1 MTQERF
7 KFKTEQDYFEVSS
20 GESANPFNLTYL
32 TSQQTGNNKST
43 YETEQDYF
51 EVSSGESANPFN
63 LTYLTSQQTGNNKS
77 TYETEEDYFEVGSG
91 ESANPFNLKYI
102 NNESMEITGPDN
114 YSYKEFSQEA
124 EEATDFYKEENLF
137 NFREFEIFS
146 NEVQDQEFK
155 NALDEIASDSE
166 NKFQSFMQQNQ
177 GDSRYFENM
186 LADPNFERNFDQF
199 FETEYNK
206 PLIAGVQNEFERL
219 SNYVE
224 QNSHPGMNYEDIQSL
239 IDSFE
244 VEPEYFFGLGK
255 LAKLGKS
262 IVNKGIKLAK
272 GGLKLASKVASK
284 VGKTLLVG
292 PLLKM
297 ITNRLKNSITPLVK
311 SLLEKVKGKL
321 PEQYRGLAEKAFGAL
336 TQTGDQANPQ
346 DNDSSA
352 GGTASGTS
360 SANSAD
366 TVNTSEEI
374 FELYESESQ
383 DPGEMAEITELE
395 RNLDKQI
402 YLLAQNFED
411 AQENLYFES
420 EDSGLPPTAAI
431 AEQFLD
437 REQTEEKM
445 SASTSDN
452 QQQSAFTILD
462 NSKNEFVS
470 GIANNTMEIREL
482 TQNFVPVVMAAL
494 PVIKTVLKLT
504 GGRQKI
510 VNLISNMAAG
520 LLGKLIGTDQAAPLS
535 KILVDKGLT
544 LLGLE
549 IPEPTPNQ
557 YLGATLTN
565 VIAETTD
572 KVSQLPESIL
582 NGDEVILRSF
592 VNEALLSSIANNFP
606 PSVLNHSTNTLRELP
621 AGMNWVSEK
630 NGYYQILN
638 KEFQFVLKPE
648 EAAKIYTR
656 RGETLLDNLSKYQG
670 WDGKTPVP
678 VVGYVFQSNP
688 LTRLAMI
695 ARDYAGG
702 DSSDQKRQ
710 IIRLNPNAA
719 TILFKE
725 PSLAMTRGRMRGGL
739 SGVRWYYIKLANSS
753 NKNQTLTSPIQST
766 LQSPAQSETPI
777 VNENIRANDVQ
788 IKIVEG
794 PSSQYQL
801 KITIYLN
808 EATSER
814 IKSFQKSVQPT
825 SLYKELESILIQL
838 GGKIIGDMLVRLAI
852 PQYAKNQI
860 KSMISGRIL
869 DYIRS
874 NLKLLTEEYLTQS
887 AKDEFGVTIVI
898 EFGLPGDF
906 MKNLTNLNLAN
917 IGSFISKL
925 SEIHSLGSIKTIAG
939 YKL

>member
-7 KFKTEQDYFEVSS
+7 KFKTEQDYFEVGS

-43 YETEQDYF
+43 YETEQDYL
-51 EVSSGESANPFN
+51 EVGSGESENPFN

-77 TYETEEDYFEVGSG
+77 TYETEQDYLEVGSG
-91 ESANPFNLKYI
+91 ESANPFNLEYI

-114 YSYKEFSQEA
+114 YSYREFYPEA
-124 EEATDFYKEENLF
+124 EETADFYKVENLF
-137 NFREFEIFS
+137 NLREFEIFS

-199 FETEYNK
+199 FEIEYGSGITEVK
-206 PLIAGVQNEFERL
+206 NELDRL
-219 SNYVE
+219 TNYVE
-224 QNSHPGMNYEDIQSL
+224 QNSHPGMNYEEVQSL

-244 VEPEYFFGLGK
+244 VEPEHFFGK

-284 VGKTLLVG
+284 VGKTLLAG

-336 TQTGDQANPQ
+336 TQTGDQANVQ
-346 DNDSSA
+346 ANGSSA
-352 GGTASGTS
+352 GGTAAGTS
-360 SANSAD
+360 SVDTAD

-383 DPGEMAEITELE
+383 GPDEMAEITELE
-395 RNLDKQI
+395 RKLDKQI

-411 AQENLYFES
+411 AQENLYYVES
-420 EDSGLPPTAAI
+420 EEFGQPSAAAI

-437 REQTEEKM
+437 REQTEEEKI
-445 SASTSDN
+445 SASPIDN

-557 YLGATLTN
+557 YLATTFSN
-565 VIAETTD
+565 IIAETTD

-678 VVGYVFQSNP
+678 VIGYVFQSNP

-702 DSSDQKRQ
+702 DSSDKKRQ

-725 PSLAMTRGRMRGGL
+725 PTLAMTRGRIRGRF

-753 NKNQTLTSPIQST
+753 NKNQTFPSPIQST
-766 LQSPAQSETPI
+766 SQSPAQSTTPI

-801 KITIYLN
+801 KVNIYLN

-814 IKSFQKSVQPT
+814 IKSVPKSVQPT
-825 SLYKELESILIQL
+825 SLYKELESILIPL
-838 GGKIIGDMLVRLAI
+838 GGKTIGDMLVRLAI

-874 NLKLLTEEYLTQS
+874 NLHLLNEEYLTQS
-887 AKDEFGVTIVI
+887 AKDEFGVTILI

-925 SEIHSLGSIKTIAG
+925 SEIRPLGSIKTIAG

>member
-7 KFKTEQDYFEVSS
+7 KFKTEQDYFEVGS

-32 TSQQTGNNKST
+32 TSQQTDNNKST

-51 EVSSGESANPFN
+51 EV
-63 LTYLTSQQTGNNKS
+63 
-77 TYETEEDYFEVGSG
+77 GSG
-91 ESANPFNLKYI
+91 ESENPFDLKYI

-114 YSYKEFSQEA
+114 YSYREFSQEA
-124 EEATDFYKEENLF
+124 EEATDFHEVENLF
-137 NFREFEIFS
+137 NFREFGIFS

-199 FETEYNK
+199 FEIEYGSGITEVK
-206 PLIAGVQNEFERL
+206 NEFDRL
-219 SNYVE
+219 TNYVE
-224 QNSHPGMNYEDIQSL
+224 QNSHPGMNYEEVQSL

-244 VEPEYFFGLGK
+244 VEPEHFFGK

-284 VGKTLLVG
+284 VGKTLLAG

-336 TQTGDQANPQ
+336 TQTGDQANLQ
-346 DNDSSA
+346 ANGSSA
-352 GGTASGTS
+352 GGGTAAGTS
-360 SANSAD
+360 SAD
-366 TVNTSEEI
+366 TTDNVNTSEEI

-383 DPGEMAEITELE
+383 GPDEMAEIAELE
-395 RNLDKQI
+395 RKLDKQI
-402 YLLAQNFED
+402 YLLAQNFQD
-411 AQENLYFES
+411 TPENLYYFES
-420 EDSGLPPTAAI
+420 DEFGQPPAAAI

-437 REQTEEKM
+437 REQTEEMM
-445 SASTSDN
+445 SASTADN
-452 QQQSAFTILD
+452 QQSAFTILD

-494 PVIKTVLKLT
+494 PAIKTVLKLT

-520 LLGKLIGTDQAAPLS
+520 VLGNIIGKDQAGPLS

-557 YLGATLTN
+557 SLGATISN

-572 KVSQLPESIL
+572 KVSQLPENIL

-702 DSSDQKRQ
+702 DSSDKKRQ
-710 IIRLNPNAA
+710 IIRLNTNAA

-725 PSLAMTRGRMRGGL
+725 PALARTRGGIRGRF
-739 SGVRWYYIKLANSS
+739 SGVRWYYIKLANLS
-753 NKNQTLTSPIQST
+753 NKNQTFQSPTRTI
-766 LQSPAQSETPI
+766 LQSPAQSTTSV

-788 IKIVEG
+788 IKFVEG

-801 KITIYLN
+801 KVNIYLN

-814 IKSFQKSVQPT
+814 IKSVPKSVQPT
-825 SLYKELESILIQL
+825 SLYKELESILIQV
-838 GGKIIGDMLVRLAI
+838 GGKIIGDMLLRLAI
-852 PQYAKNQI
+852 PQYAKNQLR
-860 KSMISGRIL
+860 SMISRRIL
-869 DYIRS
+869 DNIRS
-874 NLKLLTEEYLTQS
+874 NLHPLYEEYLTQS
-887 AKDEFGVTIVI
+887 AKDEFGVTILI

-906 MKNLTNLNLAN
+906 MNNLTNLNLAN
-917 IGSFISKL
+917 LGSFISKL
-925 SEIHSLGSIKTIAG
+925 SEIRQLGSIKSIAG